1 MSGSGKTSGAYA
13 GCGGWTSPISAAM
26 VAAGAVRL
34 NQPLYGDD
42 GRTLYFLEG
51 RPSEAGRQALVR
63 RVGEGAGMLEDVTD
77 SSVNVRSLVHEY
89 GGGAVGFGDGL
100 IFYSNYSDQ
109 RLYVISQDVANNG
122 LAGALAI
129 SPEGPH
135 RFADYCVDAKKKRII
150 CVMEDHAPVKSGQ
163 AAEPANY
170 LAAFSYAPAAALLHD
185 GGADADGTETG
196 PVAPP
201 HILAQGNDFYAFPRL
216 SPDGSKLA
224 FMRWDHPNLPWD
236 DSQLIVL
243 DLASNKETVVAGQA
257 DASVF
262 QPQWAADGTLFFVS
276 DHSGFWN
283 LYAYRPLVAGG
294 QYEVTCV
301 TPSAYRECEFG
312 QPLWVFGQ
320 STYVVVDERT
330 LVCAVNKKGLWSLV
344 RLDLDWSAAGSHKAS
359 EIKSPY
365 TDISCLSLGRS
376 SGAGEGDFR
385 VAMLAGAASLAEA
398 VVEYDALKNT
408 FTSVRSSAP
417 AVPDAAYLST
427 PEVVEFPTEDGLS
440 AFAFFYAPTNKDFGP
455 AQRANGKADL
465 PPLLVK
471 CHGGP
476 TGAAGSDLSL
486 GIQFWTSRGFAV
498 VDVNYGGSTGYGR
511 AYRKRLNDKWGIVDV
526 DDCVNV
532 VKYLAASGKI
542 DGERVAITGGS
553 AGGYTVLCALTFK
566 DIFKAGAS
574 HYGIGDLE
582 ALVRDTH
589 KFEARY
595 LDNLVGP
602 YPAGIDIYKARSPIH
617 HVEQLQCPVIFF
629 QGLEDKVVPPNQ
641 AEAMVE
647 ALNAKKIPVAY
658 LAYEGE
664 QHGFR
669 QAANIIRTLEAE
681 LYFYRRIFKI
691 DSDEKLPAIE
701 IRNAR

>member
-1 MSGSGKTSGAYA
+1 MSESVKTSQAY
-13 GCGGWTSPISAAM
+13 GGYGGWTSPISAAM

-42 GRTLYFLEG
+42 GHTLYFLEG

-63 RVGEGAGMLEDVTD
+63 RVGAGAGRLEDVTEG
-77 SSVNVRSLVHEY
+77 SVNIRSLVHEY

-109 RLYVISQDVANNG
+109 RLYVIAQNG
-122 LAGALAI
+122 AKGKQAEALAI
-129 SPEGPH
+129 SPEGPY
-135 RFADYCVDAKKKRII
+135 RFSDYCVDARNKRVI

-163 AAEPANY
+163 AAEPVNIIV
-170 LAAFSYAPAAALLHD
+170 AFSYAGAAAKLQGDDD
-185 GGADADGTETG
+185 GAEV
-196 PVAPP
+196 VAPP
-201 HILAQGNDFYAFPRL
+201 QILVQGSDFYAFPRL
-216 SPDGSKLA
+216 SADRSQLA
-224 FMRWDHPNLPWD
+224 FMRWEHPNLPWD

-243 DLASNKETVVAGQA
+243 DLTTGKETVVAGQA

-262 QPQWAADGTLFFVS
+262 QPQWAPDGTLFFVS
-276 DHSGFWN
+276 DCSGFWN
-283 LYAYRPLVAGG
+283 LYAYRPAMAGG
-294 QYEVTCV
+294 RAEVTSV
-301 TPSAYRECEFG
+301 TPAAYSECEFG

-330 LVCAVNKKGLWSLV
+330 LICAVNKKGLWSLI
-344 RLDLDWSAAGSHKAS
+344 RLDLDWTGAGRHKS
-359 EIKSPY
+359 SDIESPY
-365 TDISCLSLGRS
+365 TDVSCLSLGRS
-376 SGAGEGDFR
+376 GASNNQDFR
-385 VAMLAGAASLAEA
+385 VAMLAGAASIAEA
-398 VVEYDALKNT
+398 VVEYNAATNS
-408 FTSVRSSAP
+408 FISVRSSAP
-417 AVPDAAYLST
+417 TVPDSGYVSK
-427 PEVVEFPTEDGLS
+427 PDVIEFPTEGGLS
-440 AFAFFYAPTNKDFGP
+440 AFAFFYAPTSKDFAP
-455 AQRANGKADL
+455 VQNPNGKADL

-511 AYRKRLNDKWGIVDV
+511 AYRKRLNDNWGIVDV

-532 VKYLAASGKI
+532 VKYLTASGRV
-542 DGERVAITGGS
+542 DGARVAITGGS

-602 YPAGIDIYKARSPIH
+602 YPAGVDIYKARSPIH
-617 HVEQLQCPVIFF
+617 HVEKLQCPVIFF

-641 AEAMVE
+641 AEAMVA
-647 ALNAKKIPVAY
+647 ALDAKKIPVAY

-669 QAANIIRTLEAE
+669 QAANIVRTLEAE
-681 LYFYRRIFKI
+681 LYFYRRIFNI
-691 DSDEKLPAIE
+691 VSDEKLPAVE
-701 IRNAR
+701 IKNAR